1 MGKDSKA
8 SKESKKNK
16 AVNVTNENIKETEE
30 GVNIENIEVVSSQGN
45 QTELTDTLNRIYVE
59 LRRLNRN
66 LQKLG
71 STNNSVLQDS
81 TSTNQMGSGTLMQ
94 PNMLQQLQLFLG
106 MMGNS
111 TFDFDKLLEVLTFAQ
126 SIDNGKNKKEKK

>member
-16 AVNVTNENIKETEE
+16 AVKVTNENIKETEE

-45 QTELTDTLNRIYVE
+45 QTELTDTLNRIYIE

-81 TSTNQMGSGTLMQ
+81 TSTNQMGTGTLMQ

-106 MMGNS
+106 MMGNNMTRYIS
-111 TFDFDKLLEVLTFAQ
+111 RL
-126 SIDNGKNKKEKK
+126 IN